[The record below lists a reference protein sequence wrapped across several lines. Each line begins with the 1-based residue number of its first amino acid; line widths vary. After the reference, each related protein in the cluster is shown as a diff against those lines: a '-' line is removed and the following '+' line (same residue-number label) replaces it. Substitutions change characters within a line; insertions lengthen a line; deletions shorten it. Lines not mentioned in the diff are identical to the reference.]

1 MLFSR
6 EVCMAINLQQLI
18 WDRNLRLLETHTGG
32 AAAAPLNLNGCI
44 LPSFLQIF
52 DLFLFESINIIRCVF
67 SLSLLVPKNRRL
79 GLVG

>member
-1 MLFSR
+1 
-6 EVCMAINLQQLI
+6 MAINLQQLKI
-18 WDRNLRLLETHTGG
+18 WDRNLRLLETHTRG

-52 DLFLFESINIIRCVF
+52 DLFLFESIILFDVF
-67 SLSLLVPKNRRL
+67 FHSPSFQKNRRL